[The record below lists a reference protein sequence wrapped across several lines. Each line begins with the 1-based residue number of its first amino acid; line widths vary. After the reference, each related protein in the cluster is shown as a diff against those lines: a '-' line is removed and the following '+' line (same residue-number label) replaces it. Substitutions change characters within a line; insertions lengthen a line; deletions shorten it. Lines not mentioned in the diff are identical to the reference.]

1 VTMPTSGTGNAAS
14 GFTLLEVLAVLVLI
28 GLVVALVFP
37 DFTRGAEKRRVTLI
51 GSLLQIDVSRVR
63 EEALAQRTDATLIF
77 GPDGYSFTIG
87 GSELRRTFQEF
98 RVGLPNAAESP
109 AQSGAAAVTF
119 NAEGR
124 CFPQQFHWETR
135 YYQGVI
141 ALTGDGDVTWQCN
154 AKMTASGPK

>member
-1 VTMPTSGTGNAAS
+1 MPTSGTGKAAS

-37 DFTRGAEKRRVTLI
+37 DFTRGAEKRRITLI
-51 GSLLQIDVSRVR
+51 GSLLQIDVGRVR
-63 EEALAQRTDATLIF
+63 EEALAQRTDEMLIF

-87 GSELRRTFQEF
+87 GSKLRRVFKEF
-98 RVGLPNAAESP
+98 RVGLPNASESDQ
-109 AQSGAAAVTF
+109 AGAAAVTF

-141 ALTGDGDVTWQCN
+141 ALTGEGGVTWRCN
-154 AKMTASGPK
+154 AKIPAPGSK